1 MIVRILGVMVGLFL
15 TATSALM
22 MYIGQ
27 DGLFAQIAIFM
38 VGSLF
43 AAYGLMG
50 PKKMGKFLPAT
61 VKKIGGETLPIESRN
76 TEK

>member
-1 MIVRILGVMVGLFL
+1 MIVRILGVIVGLFL
-15 TATSALM
+15 AVTSALM

-27 DGLFAQIAIFM
+27 DGLIAQISMFM

-50 PKKMGKFLPAT
+50 PRKMGKFLPAT
-61 VKKIGGETLPIESRN
+61 VKEIGGETLPNESRN